1 MEWLLLLLIAFIFQI
16 ATILIVEFRNPG
28 KAMAW
33 MFILF
38 LVPIIGFVL
47 YYFIA
52 QEYKKRRTLRRR
64 GTSIFQMVKETVFS
78 QSKVIHHISEMHPPV
93 FSDQTRLFGLLTK
106 ISENPITGHNQVK
119 VMSESEKI
127 FAAML
132 AAMERA
138 THHIHMEFYIFRHDG
153 IGTKFQEVLIR
164 KAMQGVKV
172 RVIYDG
178 LGSYKLKSSFIAELR
193 HAGVDTRAFLPPW
206 IATLDR
212 RVNYRNHR
220 KILIVDGNVGFMGGI
235 NVGDEYLGLSPKLGF
250 WRDTHLELKGDSV
263 YFLQNTF
270 LDDWSL
276 VSGEIVSGDGYYPP
290 HPWITNKSVQI
301 LTSGPDQ
308 HWDTVQELYFGAI
321 SAAKERIWITSPYFI
336 PDPALNTALKT
347 AAVSGVDVKV
357 LIPDQGDSRVV
368 QLASHSYVEELMQ
381 AGVQFYQYTKGFV
394 HAKVIII
401 DGLMGSVG
409 TANMDMRSFFYNF
422 EMIALLFD
430 EESITEL
437 ITDFQHD
444 LEDSRQIQLQTFQL
458 RPRLQKG
465 AELLARLISPLL

>member
-178 LGSYKLKSSFIAELR
+178 LGSYKLKSSFIAELC

-220 KILIVDGNVGFMGGI
+220 KILIVDGNIGFMGGI

-437 ITDFQHD
+437 IRDFQHD
-444 LEDSRQIQLQTFQL
+444 LEDSKQIQLQTFQL

>member
-1 MEWLLLLLIAFIFQI
+1 MQWLLLLLIAFIFQI

-38 LVPIIGFVL
+38 LIPIIGFVL

-52 QEYKKRRTLRRR
+52 QEYKKRRTIRLR
-64 GTSIFQMVKETVFS
+64 GTGIFQMLKSTVFR
-78 QSKVIHHISEMHPPV
+78 QSKIIHDISEMRYPA

-106 ISENPITGHNQVK
+106 ISENPITGHNEVK

-132 AAMERA
+132 NAMEQA

-164 KAMQGVKV
+164 KAMQGVEV

-178 LGSYKLKSSFIAELR
+178 LGSYKLKSSFIAEMR
-193 HAGVDTRAFLPPW
+193 RAGIEARAFLPPW

-220 KILIVDGNVGFMGGI
+220 KILIVDGKIGFMGGI

-250 WRDTHLELKGDSV
+250 WRDTHLELRGDAV

-276 VSGEIVSGDGYYPP
+276 VSEQVVVSEDLYPP
-290 HPWITNKSVQI
+290 HSCNVDKQVQI

-336 PDPALNTALKT
+336 PDEALRTALKT
-347 AAVSGVDVKV
+347 AAVSGVEVKV
-357 LIPDQGDSRVV
+357 LIPDQGDSRIV
-368 QLASHSYVEELMQ
+368 QFASLSYVEELML
-381 AGVQFYQYTKGFV
+381 AGVEFYQYTKGFV
-394 HAKVIII
+394 HAKIIII
-401 DGLMGSVG
+401 DDLLGSVG

-430 EESITEL
+430 ESSVSEL
-437 ITDFQHD
+437 ITDFKQD
-444 LEDSRQIQLQTFQL
+444 LEHSKKIDLREFQL
-458 RPRLQKG
+458 RPKLQKG
-465 AELLARLISPLL
+465 AELLARLVSPLL

>member
-1 MEWLLLLLIAFIFQI
+1 MQWLLLILIAFIFQI

-28 KAMAW
+28 KAIAW

-38 LVPIIGFVL
+38 LIPIIGFIL
-47 YYFIA
+47 YYFMA

-64 GTSIFQMVKETVFS
+64 GTSIFQMVKERVFR
-78 QSKVIHHISEMHPPV
+78 QSKVIQYISEMGSPA

-106 ISENPITGHNQVK
+106 ISENPITGYNVVK

-132 AAMERA
+132 AAMEKA
-138 THHIHMEFYIFRHDG
+138 THHIHLEFYIFRHDG
-153 IGTKFQEVLIR
+153 IGTKFQEILIR
-164 KAMQGVKV
+164 KAMQGVQV
-172 RVIYDG
+172 RLIYDG
-178 LGSYKLKSSFIAELR
+178 LGSYKLKNTFIAELR
-193 HAGVDTRAFLPPW
+193 HAGVEVRAFLPPW

-220 KILIVDGNVGFMGGI
+220 KILIVDGKVGFMGGI
-235 NVGDEYLGLSPKLGF
+235 NVGDEYLGLSPKLGY
-250 WRDTHLELKGDSV
+250 WRDTHLQLKGDAV

-276 VSGEIVSGDGYYPP
+276 VSEQVLSDDAYHPP
-290 HPWITNKSVQI
+290 HVCVTNKPVQI

-308 HWDTVQELYFGAI
+308 HWDTVQELYFGAM

-336 PDPALNTALKT
+336 PDPALTTALKT

-357 LIPDQGDSRVV
+357 LIPDQCDSRVV
-368 QLASHSYVEELMQ
+368 QLASLSYVEELMQ
-381 AGVQFYQYTKGFV
+381 AGVKFYQYTKGFV

-401 DGLMGSVG
+401 DSLMGSVG

-430 EESITEL
+430 EESVAEL
-437 ITDFQHD
+437 ISDFQHD
-444 LEDSRQIQLQTFQL
+444 LEDGKEIDLYTFQL
-458 RPRLQKG
+458 RPKLQK
-465 AELLARLISPLL
+465 ALELLARLISPLL